1 MTSAL
6 KSPHTSEADYL
17 ATELLSQEKHEYA
30 GGQVFAMAGT
40 SIRHNR
46 IALNVAIALNANA
59 TADCRVSIS
68 DVKFKAKQ
76 LYYYPDVMVACTSN
90 TDLHCETKPC
100 LIVEVLSD
108 STEAID
114 RGEKMHN
121 YQRVPELECYLL
133 VSQNE
138 RRVDVYTRAG
148 AFWRF
153 ESLVDDAEI
162 ALSCPEMRLSLAAIY
177 QRIEF
182 DSEDDNPTN

>member
-6 KSPHTSEADYL
+6 KNPDTSEADYL
-17 ATELLSQEKHEYA
+17 AAELLSQEKSEYA

-40 SIRHNR
+40 SIRRNR
-46 IALNVAIALNANA
+46 IALNTAVALNAKASN
-59 TADCRVSIS
+59 DCRVSIS

-76 LYYYPDVMVACTSN
+76 LYYYPDVMVACASN
-90 TDLHCETKPC
+90 TDSHCETQPC

-114 RGEKMHN
+114 RGKKMHN
-121 YQRVPELECYLL
+121 YQRVPELETYLL
-133 VSQNE
+133 VSQSE
-138 RRVDVYTRAG
+138 RRIDVYTRAG

-177 QRIEF
+177 ARVGFEPPA
-182 DSEDDNPTN
+182 DLPLS

>member
-6 KSPHTSEADYL
+6 KSLYTSESDYL
-17 ATELLSQEKHEYA
+17 IAEQLSQEKSEYA

-40 SIRHNR
+40 SIRHNK
-46 IALNVAIALNANA
+46 ISGNIYVALRAKASD
-59 TADCRVSIS
+59 DCRVSIS
-68 DVKFKAKQ
+68 DVKFKATQ
-76 LYYYPDVMVACTSN
+76 LYYYPDIMVACASN
-90 TDLHCETKPC
+90 SDSHCETQPC

-121 YQRVPELECYLL
+121 YQRVPELETYML
-133 VSQNE
+133 VSQTE

-153 ESLVDDAEI
+153 ESLVDDTEI
-162 ALSCPEMRLSLAAIY
+162 TLNCPQMRLSLASIY
-177 QRIEF
+177 DQIVF
-182 DSEDDNPTN
+182 DSADLPVS